1 MNEERESGRLAAAPT
16 GNTPWGPEGPKER
29 TLEVIGAEIRTFT
42 ASMLNNI
49 IEIGRRLCEAKE
61 LVPYGQWGQWIRDN
75 TGYSVSTANNFMR
88 LFKEYGADQGCLFG
102 AQVDSQTFGKLS
114 YSKALALL
122 SVPKSEREAFAEAV
136 DAEHLSTRQLEDA
149 IRERDEALKRAAKA
163 EEELLDLEDGQQL
176 ALDELRVKLDQ
187 AREDAEKGRAAL
199 REKAKSDEELEA
211 LSRQLEAARD
221 SIRELQ
227 NRPAATVVE
236 RDEEAIQSAAR
247 EAKAKADA
255 EWAEKLGKIQK
266 KLDKAEKEKAKAEDA
281 ARTAGQENSE
291 AVRKAEQELER
302 ARAELAEAKKQL
314 KASNGNVAAFGV
326 LFRAVQEDIN
336 KMFDKLL
343 EITQED
349 EETAAKLRGG
359 AKVILAKTLERLG

>member
-1 MNEERESGRLAAAPT
+1 MNELEQRR
-16 GNTPWGPEGPKER
+16 TPE
-29 TLEVIGAEIRTFT
+29 LIGAEIRMYAEAGRRVTLLC
-42 ASMLNNI
+42 A
-49 IEIGRRLCEAKE
+49 IEIGRRLTEAKGM
-61 LVPYGQWGQWIRDN
+61 LDHGQWLPWLKKETEFSTSSASRYMQVFEN
-75 TGYSVSTANNFMR
+75 YSSTQ
-88 LFKEYGADQGCLFG
+88 LGLFG
-102 AQVDSQTFGKLS
+102 PESNFPTLGNISV
-114 YSKALALL
+114 SKALALL
-122 SVPKSEREAFAEAV
+122 ALPEEERESFAEAHDV
-136 DAEHLSTRQLEDA
+136 EAMSTRQLEDA
-149 IRERDEALKRAAKA
+149 IRERDEALRRERAAHKREDQVREEKLQAQKGHALAMA
-163 EEELLDLEDGQQL
+163 EMVE
-176 ALDELRVKLDQ
+176 KLKQ

-236 RDEEAIQSAAR
+236 RDEEAIQTAAR

>member
-1 MNEERESGRLAAAPT
+1 MNEERESGRLVAAT
-16 GNTPWGPEGPKER
+16 TEQSRTPE
-29 TLEVIGAEIRTFT
+29 LIGAEIRMYAEAGRRVTLLC
-42 ASMLNNI
+42 A
-49 IEIGRRLCEAKE
+49 IEIGRRLPEAKGM
-61 LVPYGQWGQWIRDN
+61 LDHGQWLPWLKKETEFSTSSASRYMQIFEN
-75 TGYSVSTANNFMR
+75 YSSTQ
-88 LFKEYGADQGCLFG
+88 LGLFG
-102 AQVDSQTFGKLS
+102 PESNFPTLGNISV
-114 YSKALALL
+114 SKALALL
-122 SVPKSEREAFAEAV
+122 ALPEEERESFAEAHDV
-136 DAEHLSTRQLEDA
+136 EAMSTRQLEDA
-149 IRERDEALKRAAKA
+149 IRERDEALKRAQKA
-163 EEELLDLEDGQQL
+163 EQELLDLEDGQQL

-236 RDEEAIQSAAR
+236 RDEEAIQQAAR

-281 ARTAGQENSE
+281 AKSAGQENSE

-359 AKVILAKTLERLG
+359 AKVILSKTLERLG